1 MYDTLNSSLLQK
13 LIFGVCAVYLCLT
26 KVRIKQYQAREDTG
40 GVLCQRFVRDP
51 YSVTCA
57 SFWEYG
63 PWIRRAAVGGT
74 DIVVTLPQS

>member
-1 MYDTLNSSLLQK
+1 MYDKLNSSLLQK

-51 YSVTCA
+51 YSLTRA